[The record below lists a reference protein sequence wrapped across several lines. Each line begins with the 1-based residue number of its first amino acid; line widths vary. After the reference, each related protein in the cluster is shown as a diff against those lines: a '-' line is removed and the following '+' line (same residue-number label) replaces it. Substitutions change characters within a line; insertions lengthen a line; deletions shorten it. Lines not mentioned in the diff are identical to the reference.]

1 MHQNLLLMRVPI
13 HGAKGT
19 RIPDPF
25 NAIEVLYQLSYSP
38 ELVLM
43 LFIMPGDG
51 AIVKVLTKLIP
62 SAPADH

>member
-1 MHQNLLLMRVPI
+1 
-13 HGAKGT
+13 
-19 RIPDPF
+19 
-25 NAIEVLYQLSYSP
+25 
-38 ELVLM
+38 M